1 MARHPTR
8 RNLRQVDLLEH
19 ELLDELQRLG
29 FDVKPGA
36 LGENIITRNLPLL
49 ELKAGSI
56 VTPTASPAS
65 IFRLEAFG
73 GSIRGAVTGEFDLSA
88 MQLLAG

>member
-49 ELKAGSI
+49 ELKAGSLLQI
-56 VTPTASPAS
+56 GRNA
-65 IFRLEAFG
+65 ILC
-73 GSIRGAVTGEFDLSA
+73 VTGLRNRASK
-88 MQLLAG
+88 